1 LASFAVIA
9 MVGAFCKVALR
20 RASRAAIVGTGVAL
34 LYGYL
39 YVLLM
44 NEDYALLIGSI
55 GLFAILA
62 IIMFAT
68 RRVDW
73 YAAGARAARQASE
86 A

>member
-1 LASFAVIA
+1 
-9 MVGAFCKVALR
+9 MVGAFCMVALR
-20 RASRAAIVGTGVAL
+20 RASRAAIVGAGSAL

-39 YVLLM
+39 YVLLR

-62 IIMFAT
+62 TIMFAT

-73 YAAGARAARQASE
+73 YAAGRSAGRQAES